1 MIKTLRIMNERATGE
16 QRVKGVRDLPLM
28 ELVGMMPSAVPPYP
42 PDTME
47 VSLRLGPDTITC
59 CRSCKWFGR
68 TGITKEGRGLR
79 REFRVDVYSLEGDKH
94 YC

>member
-79 REFRVDVYSLEGDKH
+79 WECRVDVYSLEGDKH